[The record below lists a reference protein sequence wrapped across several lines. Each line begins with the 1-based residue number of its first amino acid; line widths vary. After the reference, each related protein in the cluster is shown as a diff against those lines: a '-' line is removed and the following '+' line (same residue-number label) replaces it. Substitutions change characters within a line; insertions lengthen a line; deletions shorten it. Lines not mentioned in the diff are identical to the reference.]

1 MTFSSVGSVTRPL
14 STVLD
19 HVYLKPAIK
28 AGSCTR
34 RLGDTRETLLFIEE
48 VNDFLWSQSIEN
60 KPTIFSLD
68 VASFFPSVLQD
79 LALPAITKVL
89 ENRNIKKAEAKAVSE
104 GLKVVR
110 DGNFF
115 KWQNEFYNQISGC
128 ALGDPDSCSYT
139 DISMASLLD
148 EMIPSCESALS
159 TSLDPLFK
167 IYRDDGLGITLDPPD
182 IIPSIKEFFNTFN
195 SAIQWTIPHCNT
207 CNTPWLSALTMS
219 PLSSLTA
226 GSNGSKFP
234 RMTR

>member
-1 MTFSSVGSVTRPL
+1 MCFYQTKVSNWYTKFKPVLKKITEDISDFLLPESVNTPHLKVMLKTHKPNCPVRLTFSSVGSVTRPL

-60 KPTIFSLD
+60 KPNIFSLD
-68 VASFFPSVLQD
+68 VVNFFPSVLQD

-115 KWQNEFYNQISGC
+115 KRQNEFYNQISGC
-128 ALGDPDSCSYT
+128 ALGDPGSCSYT
-139 DISMASLLD
+139 AQWLLCW
-148 EMIPSCESALS
+148 M
-159 TSLDPLFK
+159 K
-167 IYRDDGLGITLDPPD
+167 
-182 IIPSIKEFFNTFN
+182 
-195 SAIQWTIPHCNT
+195 
-207 CNTPWLSALTMS
+207 
-219 PLSSLTA
+219 
-226 GSNGSKFP
+226 
-234 RMTR
+234 